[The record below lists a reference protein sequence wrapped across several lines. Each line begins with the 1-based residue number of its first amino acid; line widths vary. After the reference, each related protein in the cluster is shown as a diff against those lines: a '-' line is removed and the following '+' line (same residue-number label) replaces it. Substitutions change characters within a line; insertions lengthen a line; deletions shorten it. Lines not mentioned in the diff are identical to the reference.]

1 LDRDSENLMPGNTP
15 RQPVDC
21 PDPVGWYQIASGGL
35 AEEAVQQYMQHA
47 TGCAK
52 CGGLLRD
59 AVSDFNDETS
69 AEETRQIT
77 ELESAR
83 PDWQYRLAVRIAG
96 AVAPETKSEP
106 ARWKWWTTPRVIAAL
121 AGTMAVVI
129 AGYQYEFR
137 ASREQQVSQL
147 LAQAG
152 SVRRITEL
160 RMEGSKYA
168 SLGEGLKREASS
180 TFLSSPGELLKAE
193 SLIYDQLAA
202 HPSDPF
208 WLHAKARADLLDGK
222 YDAAQATLIRA
233 WQLDPKSPEIL
244 TDLATAYFQQNNYGA
259 AYEKLSEVLGMKP
272 DDPVALFN
280 RAIVGEQLH
289 FYRQALDDTERYLKI
304 EPQSGWATEA
314 GARADR
320 LRSKREKHDQGQ
332 AAPLLSPS
340 QLAAAVSDPNLSLVV
355 DQRID
360 EYLNEAAVTWLPEAY
375 PQRAGTADPAAQQ
388 ALFFLADLTRQRHN
402 DLWLS
407 DLLRDSSSPN
417 FPAAAAALARA
428 IKANEV
434 GEFDAASKES
444 VRARRFFRAAGKV
457 AGSLR
462 AQFEQTFAAHVNRQ
476 SETCR
481 REAIPAFAESQKHS
495 YPWLQIQ
502 LGLEKGGCSFLMGD
516 IGGDEASTGRAT
528 DLARKSNYEALV
540 LRGIFFAADDRLS
553 TGDRDGASSL
563 VGGALQNFWSGE
575 FPAERGFNLYLEW
588 AEIAQAGDWPN
599 LQMASCREAT
609 GLVDSGEDFLLRAW
623 AHNCSA
629 DAAKA
634 AHQPE
639 TAEREYIEAARLF
652 ALAPPTDANRN
663 YAIET
668 GIRNARLE
676 SRFGRFDA
684 AIARLTSIQD
694 QVRPL
699 SNNYLTQM
707 FYSTLGELQLRR
719 NLDPQ
724 AEQALRPALAL
735 AEQSLMTL
743 RSEAE
748 RSSWSKG
755 AAPSYLAL
763 IEAELAQGRVQNAL
777 EVFEWYLGAPQREA
791 SGARAI
797 RPLTNPAMPDPPPLA
812 SRLPLL
818 TKETVLAYAALP
830 DGLAIWVYDDRGVNV
845 SWTAKPTE
853 DLQELAAK
861 FHDLTSDPGSEPRA
875 LRRDARSLYAV
886 LIAPVEQHL
895 APGRT
900 LVIEADGWLALV
912 PFEALLDADNHY
924 LIERAPIVHSLG
936 QESQARL
943 RVDDGISSGMSALV
957 VGSTASSPADGLIA
971 LPDVAAEA
979 DSVSLAFHLASVLK
993 SEQAT
998 LNAVRSELPGAAVFH
1013 FAGHSLA
1020 TPEKGG
1026 LLLAGESPSDRPLLL
1041 DSDTLQRVKL
1051 TAMRLAVLSACSTA
1065 GGRGGSNGFKSI
1077 TEALIRAGVPH
1088 VVASRWA
1095 VDSVEARA
1103 FVEDFYKNALSGES
1117 VSGAI
1122 RLTSQRTLA
1131 SPRTAHPYYWSAF
1144 AAYGRP

>member
-1 LDRDSENLMPGNTP
+1 MDRDSENLVPGNVP
-15 RQPVDC
+15 SLPGDC
-21 PDPVGWYQIASGGL
+21 PDPLGWYQIAAGGL
-35 AEEAVQQYMQHA
+35 PEETVQHYMQHA
-47 TGCAK
+47 TDCAK
-52 CGGLLRD
+52 CGCLLRD
-59 AVSDFNDETS
+59 AVSDFNEETS

-77 ELESAR
+77 GLESAQ

-96 AVAPETKSEP
+96 TVTPEAKPESV
-106 ARWKWWTTPRVIAAL
+106 RWKWWTTPRLIATL
-121 AGTMAVVI
+121 AGTLAVAV
-129 AGYQYEFR
+129 AGYVYEFR
-137 ASREQQVSQL
+137 VSREQQVSQL

-152 SVRRITEL
+152 SLRRITEL

-168 SLGEGLKREASS
+168 SLGEGLKREAAS

-193 SLIYDQLAA
+193 SLIYEQLAA

-244 TDLATAYFQQNNYGA
+244 TDLATAYFQQNNYAA
-259 AYEKLSEVLGMKP
+259 AYERLSEALGMKP

-304 EPQSGWATEA
+304 EPHSGWATEA

-320 LRSKREKHDQGQ
+320 LRSKLEKHDQGQ
-332 AAPLLSPS
+332 AAPLLSPP
-340 QLAAAVSDPNLSLVV
+340 QLVASVSDPNIGLVV

-375 PQRAGTADPAAQQ
+375 PQRAGTADPAARQ

-417 FPAAAAALARA
+417 FPAAVAALARA
-428 IKANEV
+428 ARANKA
-434 GEFDAASKES
+434 GEHDAAATNGASA
-444 VRARRFFRAAGKV
+444 ARLFRAAGNV
-457 AGSLR
+457 AGLLL
-462 AQFEQTFAAHVNRQ
+462 AGFEQAFAAHVNRQ
-476 SETCR
+476 GETCR
-481 REAIPAFAESQKHS
+481 GEATAAFAESQKYS

-502 LGLEKGGCSFLMGD
+502 LGLEKGACSFLMGD
-516 IGGDEASTGRAT
+516 IGGDEAVTAHAT
-528 DLARKSNYEALV
+528 DLARNSDYGALV
-540 LRGIFFAADDRLS
+540 LRAVFFAADDKLS
-553 TGDRDGASSL
+553 TGDRDGAISL
-563 VGGALQNFWSGE
+563 VGSGLQSFWSGQ
-575 FPAERGFNLYLEW
+575 FPAERGFNLYSEW
-588 AEIAQAGDWPN
+588 ADIAQSGAWPN

-609 GLVDSGEDFLLRAW
+609 GLVDSGGDFLLRAW
-623 AHNCSA
+623 AHYCSA
-629 DAAKA
+629 DAATA
-634 AHQPE
+634 ARQPE
-639 TAEREYIEAARLF
+639 IAERQYSEAARLF
-652 ALAPPTDANRN
+652 ALAPPTEANRT

-684 AIARLTSIQD
+684 AIELLTSIQD
-694 QVRPL
+694 QIRPL
-699 SNNYLTQM
+699 SNNLLTQM
-707 FYSTLGELQLRR
+707 FYSTLGELQVRR

-743 RSEAE
+743 RSESQ
-748 RSSWSKG
+748 RTSWSKD

-763 IEAELAQGRVQNAL
+763 VEAELAQGRTQNAL
-777 EVFEWYLGAPQREA
+777 EVYEWFLAAPQRE
-791 SGARAI
+791 SGASAV
-797 RPLTNPAMPDPPPLA
+797 RPLTNPAMPEPPTLA
-812 SRLPLL
+812 GRLPLL

-830 DGLAIWVYDDRGVNV
+830 DGLAIWVYDDRGVKV
-845 SWTAKPTE
+845 SWTPKPTE
-853 DLQELAAK
+853 DIQELAAK
-861 FHDLTSDPGSEPRA
+861 FQELTSDPRSEPSA
-875 LRRDARSLYAV
+875 LHRDARSLYAA

-900 LVIEADGWLALV
+900 LVIEAGGWLARV

-924 LIERAPIVHSLG
+924 LIERAPIVHSFG
-936 QESQARL
+936 QDSQARL

-979 DSVSLAFHLASVLK
+979 DSVSLEFHSASVLK
-993 SEQAT
+993 SGQAT
-998 LNAVRSELPGAAVFH
+998 LNAVRRELPGAAVFH

-1020 TPEKGG
+1020 TPEKAG
-1026 LLLAGESPSDRPLLL
+1026 LLLAGESQSDPLLL
-1041 DSDTLQRVKL
+1041 LDGDTLQRVKL
-1051 TAMRLAVLSACSTA
+1051 PAMRLAVLSACSTA
-1065 GGRGGSNGFKSI
+1065 AGSGGSNGFKSI
-1077 TEALIRAGVPH
+1077 TEALIRTGVPH

-1122 RLTSQRTLA
+1122 RLTSRKMLA